1 MDNLNKSKKVNKGF
15 TLIEILI
22 VIGLIAVL
30 ATIVLIAINPARQFA
45 QARNTQR
52 SSNVNAI
59 LNGIGQYIADNKG
72 VIPADIT
79 TAVKNISSTGTP
91 SLCAQ
96 LMPVYISALPA
107 DPAAASNGTP
117 ITQCAQVGGYDTL
130 YTVSRD
136 IDFRVTVCAPN
147 AAEPSVAGSQEIC
160 VTR

>member
-1 MDNLNKSKKVNKGF
+1 MFKLNKSKKANKGF

-52 SSNVNAI
+52 SSNINTI

-72 VIPADIT
+72 VIPVDIT
-79 TAVKNISSTGTP
+79 TTTKNISSTATP
-91 SLCAQ
+91 GLCAQ
-96 LMPVYISALPA
+96 LMPVYISALPV
-107 DPAAASNGTP
+107 DPSGANNGSP
-117 ITQCAQVGGYDTL
+117 ITQCALPYDTL
-130 YTVSRD
+130 YTVLKD
-136 IDFRVTVCAPN
+136 VDFRVTVCAPN
-147 AAEPSVAGSQEIC
+147 AAEPAIAGSSAIC